1 MRRAAGMRQVMSV
14 DAASDAASDAAHAA
28 QTTAGTLPL
37 CFHAAAHK
45 MPEYGI

>member
-1 MRRAAGMRQVMSV
+1 MRRVMSG
-14 DAASDAASDAAHAA
+14 DAASDVASDAAHAA

-45 MPEYGI
+45 MSKDAI